1 VFFRCRELKANV
13 VTDRPRLNAEGLLK
27 LLDVGRSYRKRHA
40 FLTWWIIAMNRLI
53 VKLHPC
59 SPVHL
64 KSLCSSDAVEP
75 IAAQRYL
82 FPAPG
87 HDLIDAVIG
96 A

>member
-1 VFFRCRELKANV
+1 
-13 VTDRPRLNAEGLLK
+13 
-27 LLDVGRSYRKRHA
+27 
-40 FLTWWIIAMNRLI
+40 MNRLI

-64 KSLCSSDAVEP
+64 QSFRCSDAVEP
-75 IAAQRYL
+75 IAAQRDL
-82 FPAPG
+82 FPASG